1 MPAKNQ
7 SINVLE
13 AIEQLHRADPV
24 LAPLIDQF
32 DPYPV
37 QAKPTQDDLFAG
49 LAKAILYQSIS
60 VKAANTVCNRLQQ
73 QFPSQNFP
81 TAADMLNTP
90 DTVLRSI
97 GIPPFKVLYLKEV
110 AQATLNGLPPLS
122 QLAQMDDVA
131 IVRLLTQIKG
141 IGLWSVQMLLIFQL
155 KRLDVLP
162 VADLG
167 IRAAIR
173 DLYGLP
179 ELPNRATVEAIST
192 PWKPYRT
199 IACWYLWHSRDEAA
213 RQLLKLWI

>member
-1 MPAKNQ
+1 MSVVNQ
-7 SINVLE
+7 AVNVQE
-13 AIEQLHRADPV
+13 AIDQLRNADPV
-24 LAPLIDQF
+24 LASLIDQF
-32 DPYPV
+32 PPYPIQV
-37 QAKPTQDDLFAG
+37 KPTQDDLFAG

-60 VKAANTVCNRLQQ
+60 VKAANTVSNRLSKL
-73 QFPSQNFP
+73 FPNQNFP
-81 TAADMLNTP
+81 SAVDILNTP
-90 DTVLRSI
+90 DQVLRSI
-97 GIPPFKVLYLKEV
+97 GIPPFKILYLKEV

-122 QLAQMDDVA
+122 QLEQMEDEA
-131 IVRLLTQIKG
+131 IIRLLIPIKG
-141 IGLWSVQMLLIFQL
+141 IGRWSVQMLLIFQL

-173 DLYGLP
+173 DLYQLA
-179 ELPNRATVEAIST
+179 ELPDPATVEAIAN